1 MKKLYTIIL
10 TALAA
15 ALLATYGVITVK
27 ANTTTTTD
35 PTIQKVEQDAF
46 YTNTANTA
54 SSKDT
59 LNVLRFSGNQM
70 VIADLF
76 VGNGHADATNTTS
89 YTVKGHTLI
98 ANSLPSGVS
107 AYTVTIADQGRKVT
121 VSETKNGVT
130 RTRVGYSNDTVQKQL
145 TQND

>member
-15 ALLATYGVITVK
+15 GLLATYGVITVK
-27 ANTTTTTD
+27 ANTTANAD

-46 YTNTANTA
+46 YTNTATTA
-54 SSKDT
+54 TSQDT
-59 LNVLRFSGNQM
+59 LNVLRVNGNQM
-70 VIADLF
+70 IIADLF

-89 YTVKGHTLI
+89 YTVKGHSLI

-107 AYTVTIADQGRKVT
+107 AYTVTIADHGHKVT

-130 RTRVGYSNDTVQKQL
+130 RTRVGYSNQSVLSQL